1 MKVNPKYLV
10 PLTILVSALGYFVD
24 IYDILLF
31 SIVRQSSLA
40 TLGVAPEESLA
51 VGLSIL
57 NWQVGGL
64 IVGGILWGAIG
75 DKKGRLS
82 VLFFSILLYSV
93 ANFINGYIV
102 TVEQYQWCRF
112 IAGIGLA
119 GELGAGITIVSE
131 IMSIQKRGY
140 GTMIISSVGMLG
152 AVVAAIV
159 GLNLP
164 WQTAY
169 KIGGILGFALLAL
182 RFGVAESG
190 MYEQMKQQPKVSK
203 GNFFYL
209 FTDRTRFVKYLKCI
223 LIGLPT
229 YFIVGLV
236 LTGAPELVKTV
247 FKLEVE
253 PTLVAKLVIVTYTA
267 IALADLGCSWLS
279 QKLQSRRIPLL
290 IFLCISLTGTLLILF
305 FPITDLTQ
313 VYLIFAILGTGIGFW
328 AVMMSNATEQFGTNI
343 RAMVTTTVPN
353 FIRGLLI
360 PMTVFFQALKP
371 EFGIAYSLALV
382 GIPVLLL
389 AIYSAYSSEETFNK
403 DLDYVE

>member
-31 SIVRQSSLA
+31 SIVRQASL
-40 TLGVAPEESLA
+40 TSLGVAPEQSLD

-57 NWQVGGL
+57 NCQVGGL
-64 IVGGILWGAIG
+64 ILGGILWGAIG

-82 VLFFSILLYSV
+82 VLFFSILLYSL
-93 ANFINGYIV
+93 ANFLNGYIV
-102 TVEQYQWCRF
+102 SVEQYKWCRF

-131 IMSIQKRGY
+131 IMSKQKRGY

-152 AVVAAIV
+152 AVFAAII
-159 GLNLP
+159 GLNLT

-169 KIGGILGFALLAL
+169 KIGGILGFLLLAL

-190 MYEQMKQQPKVSK
+190 VYQHMKQQSRVPK

-209 FTDRTRFVKYLKCI
+209 FANRTRFIKYLKCI

-229 YFIVGLV
+229 YFIVGLL

-247 FKLEVE
+247 FNLEVQ

-267 IALADLGCSWLS
+267 IAVADIGCSWLS

-290 IFLCISLTGTLLILF
+290 VFLGISLVGTLLILF
-305 FPITDLTQ
+305 YPITQMEQ
-313 VYLIFAILGTGIGFW
+313 VYVIFSILGCSIGFW

-343 RAMVTTTVPN
+343 RAMATTTVPN

-360 PMTVFFQALKP
+360 PMTFVFQGLKP
-371 EFGIAYSLALV
+371 ELGIQYSLAIV
-382 GIPVLLL
+382 GVPVILM
-389 AIYSAYSSEETFNK
+389 AIYAAYSSEETFNK

>member
-1 MKVNPKYLV
+1 M
-10 PLTILVSALGYFVD
+10 
-24 IYDILLF
+24 
-31 SIVRQSSLA
+31 
-40 TLGVAPEESLA
+40 
-51 VGLSIL
+51 
-57 NWQVGGL
+57 
-64 IVGGILWGAIG
+64 
-75 DKKGRLS
+75 
-82 VLFFSILLYSV
+82 
-93 ANFINGYIV
+93 
-102 TVEQYQWCRF
+102 EQYKWCRF

-131 IMSIQKRGY
+131 IMSKQKRGY

-209 FTDRTRFVKYLKCI
+209 FTNRARFVKYLKCI

-267 IALADLGCSWLS
+267 IAIADLGCSWLS

-305 FPITDLTQ
+305 FPMTDLTH

-360 PMTVFFQALKP
+360 PITVFFQALKP
-371 EFGIAYSLALV
+371 DFGIAISLALV

>member
-1 MKVNPKYLV
+1 
-10 PLTILVSALGYFVD
+10 
-24 IYDILLF
+24 
-31 SIVRQSSLA
+31 
-40 TLGVAPEESLA
+40 
-51 VGLSIL
+51 
-57 NWQVGGL
+57 
-64 IVGGILWGAIG
+64 
-75 DKKGRLS
+75 
-82 VLFFSILLYSV
+82 
-93 ANFINGYIV
+93 
-102 TVEQYQWCRF
+102 
-112 IAGIGLA
+112 
-119 GELGAGITIVSE
+119 
-131 IMSIQKRGY
+131 
-140 GTMIISSVGMLG
+140 
-152 AVVAAIV
+152 
-159 GLNLP
+159 
-164 WQTAY
+164 
-169 KIGGILGFALLAL
+169 
-182 RFGVAESG
+182 
-190 MYEQMKQQPKVSK
+190 MYEQMKQHPKVSK

-209 FTDRTRFVKYLKCI
+209 FTNRTRLVKYLKCI

-267 IALADLGCSWLS
+267 IAIADLGCSWLS
-279 QKLQSRRIPLL
+279 QKLQSRRIPLF
-290 IFLCISLTGTLLILF
+290 IFLCISLIGTLLILF

-371 EFGIAYSLALV
+371 DFGITYSLAIV

>member
-1 MKVNPKYLV
+1 MKINPKYLV

-64 IVGGILWGAIG
+64 ILGGILWGAIG

-93 ANFINGYIV
+93 ANFLNGYIL
-102 TVEQYQWCRF
+102 TVEQYKWCRF

-131 IMSIQKRGY
+131 IMSKQKRGY

-209 FTDRTRFVKYLKCI
+209 FTNRARFVKYLKCI

-247 FKLEVE
+247 FNLEVE

-290 IFLCISLTGTLLILF
+290 IFLCISLIGTLLILF
-305 FPITDLTQ
+305 FPITNLTQ

-371 EFGIAYSLALV
+371 DFGIAISLALV